1 MAPDQGDT
9 VKVHYRGTLSNGT
22 EFDSSEGREPLEFTV
37 GAGEVIPGFDDAVKE
52 LDKVGDTAT
61 VTIPADEAY
70 GERVEEATQQIP
82 LEAFPE
88 RPEVG
93 WVVELTT
100 PDGQQ
105 VQAVVTDVGE
115 LTATIDFN
123 HPLAGEDLT
132 FEIELVDVVSKGD
145 AEKR

>member
-1 MAPDQGDT
+1 MAPQHGDT
-9 VKVHYRGTLSNGT
+9 VKVHYRGTLADGT
-22 EFDSSEGREPLEFTV
+22 EFDSSEGSEPLEFTV
-37 GAGEVIPGFDDAVKE
+37 GSGEVIPGFDSAVQE
-52 LDKVGDTAT
+52 MSEVGDKRT
-61 VTIPADEAY
+61 VTIASQDAY
-70 GERVEEATQQIP
+70 GDRYDEATQQIP

-100 PDGQQ
+100 PEGEQ
-105 VQAVVTDVGE
+105 VQAVVAEVGE

-132 FEIELVDVVSKGD
+132 FEIELVDVVSKG
-145 AEKR
+145 